1 VKRRLVLL
9 GAPGSGK
16 GTQAEMITRQ
26 FGIPVTSP
34 GAILRR
40 EKDLGTPLGL
50 ETAEITQH
58 GGLVSDKI
66 IVELIEDWLRLHGGH
81 GFVFDGFPRTLPQ
94 AESLLSILTRLRTAL
109 DLAIWLEVSEETVR
123 ERISGRLQC
132 RGCGFTTSVN
142 SAKFAERPV
151 CPYCDGP
158 LVRRNDDDFSVLQ
171 TRLGEFASKTQ
182 PLADFYEKMS
192 ILRRI
197 DGNRDR
203 EAVFS
208 DISRLIENKMTA

>member
-1 VKRRLVLL
+1 MLL

-50 ETAEITQH
+50 ETAKITQQ
-58 GGLVSDKI
+58 GGLVPDKI
-66 IVELIEDWLRLHGGH
+66 IVQLIEDWLRLHGGH
-81 GFVFDGFPRTLPQ
+81 GFVFDGFPRTLGQ
-94 AESLLSILTRLRTAL
+94 AEGLTAILEQLQSSL

-123 ERISGRLQC
+123 DRISSRLQC
-132 RGCGFTTSVN
+132 RSCGFTTSVG
-142 SAKFAERPV
+142 SATFSERAV
-151 CPYCDGP
+151 CPYDDGP
-158 LVRRNDDDFSVLQ
+158 LIRRNDDDITVLQ
-171 TRLGEFASKTQ
+171 NRLDEFKAKTQ
-182 PLADFYEKMS
+182 PLTAYYEKQS
-192 ILRRI
+192 ILHRI

-203 EAVFS
+203 EAVF
-208 DISRLIENKMTA
+208 DDVARVIEGKVAA

>member
-1 VKRRLVLL
+1 
-9 GAPGSGK
+9 
-16 GTQAEMITRQ
+16 MITRQ

-40 EKDLGTPLGL
+40 ERDLGTPLGQ
-50 ETAEITQH
+50 ETAEVLRS

-66 IVELIEDWLRLHGGH
+66 IIELIEDWLRLHGGH

-94 AESLLSILTRLRTAL
+94 AESLMAILKRLRTVL
-109 DLAIWLEVSEETVR
+109 HLAIWLEVSEETVR
-123 ERISGRLQC
+123 ERIAGRLQC
-132 RGCGFTTSVN
+132 GECGFTTSSS
-142 SAKFAERPV
+142 SAQFANRAV

-158 LVRRNDDDFSVLQ
+158 LVRRNDDDLGVLQ
-171 TRLGEFASKTQ
+171 TRLQEFRSKTE
-182 PLADFYEKMS
+182 PLASFYKELS
-192 ILRRI
+192 ILRRT

-208 DISRLIENKMTA
+208 DISQLIEDKSSTT